1 MLKTLLEAALDIIYP
16 PRQVCPIC
24 AGHSPGS
31 AVCAVCRKRLEAY
44 AGEIICPVCG
54 TFGGAAGGIISGD
67 LGDNAGGTTGVSAGD
82 SLAGA
87 NGGYPGSNPGK
98 RRQAFIICPHCRRGG
113 RAFDLAR
120 SVGPYEGPVREAV
133 HRFKYRGIKGLARPL
148 GALMADA
155 ARCDPLFSQTQALV
169 PVPLSP
175 GRERKR
181 GFNQSLLLA
190 REIERHLKVPV
201 LEGAVL
207 KIRETP
213 PQAELSR
220 QERLV
225 NLGDSFIVPDPVL
238 LKGKKVT
245 IIDDVFTTGSTV
257 SSISHLM
264 RQADAAA
271 VTVLT
276 FAGTRFNAKS

>member
-1 MLKTLLEAALDIIYP
+1 MLKTLFEAALDIIYP
-16 PRQVCPIC
+16 PRQACPIC

-31 AVCAVCRKRLEAY
+31 AICTVCRKRLEAY

-54 TFGGAAGGIISGD
+54 TFGGTSVGTAGGI
-67 LGDNAGGTTGVSAGD
+67 
-82 SLAGA
+82 
-87 NGGYPGSNPGK
+87 PGK
-98 RRQAFIICPHCRRGG
+98 RSQKSIICPNCRRSG

-148 GALMADA
+148 GTLMADA
-155 ARCDPLFSQTQALV
+155 ARSEPLFRQTQALV

-175 GRERKR
+175 GRERTR

-201 LEGAVL
+201 LERAVF

-225 NLGDSFIVPDPVL
+225 NLENSFIVPDPVL
-238 LKGKKVT
+238 LKGKEVT

-257 SSISHLM
+257 SSISHLL
-264 RQADAAA
+264 RQAGTTA

-276 FAGTRFNAKS
+276 FAGTRFNARN